1 VTEQQRENETM
12 QEDGN
17 EEPMTNEQ
25 EDDEQE
31 DGNEE
36 PMTNDAAVELKS
48 SRGAS

>member
-1 VTEQQRENETM
+1 M

-48 SRGAS
+48 SRAAS